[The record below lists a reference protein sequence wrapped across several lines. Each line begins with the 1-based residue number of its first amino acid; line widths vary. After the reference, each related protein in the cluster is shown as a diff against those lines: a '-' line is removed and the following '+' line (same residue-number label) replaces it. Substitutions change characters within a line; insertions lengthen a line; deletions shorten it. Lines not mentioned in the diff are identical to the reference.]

1 MNLTLFQPIVDRTMP
16 AHFSTGL
23 RFTDGVAELPGHAQ
37 RLRTEQRAD
46 VVILLSHCGFP
57 QDVALLEGCPGID
70 VCLSSHTH
78 NRLYP

>member
-1 MNLTLFQPIVDRTMP
+1 MP

-46 VVILLSHCGFP
+46 VVTLLSHCGFP

-70 VCLSSHTH
+70 VCLNSHTH